1 MSRRHRNDNPFT
13 LFAFQDIITSV
24 TGILIL
30 ITLILALS
38 LVLEPAAQVSQVQQ
52 DGKALQAELDQ
63 LESDIQ
69 ALEAQTQIDAEV
81 LDLLVSFGAESLSDL
96 IAELD
101 SSIEK
106 TRSMLRDANIEVLG
120 NKNTVAE
127 SNQKLNEKQQSL
139 DDITDKIKQQEA
151 LLKEINESNRV
162 VYQFSGNPD
171 QIPWLI
177 ELGATQWLAAPANQK
192 AKATVF
198 SEPSLSKRLR
208 AIEDWYKNTLGSE
221 GYLVLLIRPDG
232 VQSYN
237 TLRSSKTMANAQFG
251 VDLIASDVTVIDLE
265 SGAVI
270 E

>member
-1 MSRRHRNDNPFT
+1 MADR
-13 LFAFQDIITSV
+13 I
-24 TGILIL
+24 G
-30 ITLILALS
+30 
-38 LVLEPAAQVSQVQQ
+38 
-52 DGKALQAELDQ
+52 GY
-63 LESDIQ
+63 
-69 ALEAQTQIDAEV
+69 
-81 LDLLVSFGAESLSDL
+81 
-96 IAELD
+96 
-101 SSIEK
+101 
-106 TRSMLRDANIEVLG
+106 SMA
-120 NKNTVAE
+120 
-127 SNQKLNEKQQSL
+127 
-139 DDITDKIKQQEA
+139 
-151 LLKEINESNRV
+151 
-162 VYQFSGNPD
+162 
-171 QIPWLI
+171 
-177 ELGATQWLAAPANQK
+177 AAPANQK